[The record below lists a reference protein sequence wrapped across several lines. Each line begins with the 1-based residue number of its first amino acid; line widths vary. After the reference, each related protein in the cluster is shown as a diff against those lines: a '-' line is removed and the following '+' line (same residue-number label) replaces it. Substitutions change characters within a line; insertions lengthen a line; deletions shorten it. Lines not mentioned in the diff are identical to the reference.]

1 MHTMPKNRY
10 FLDANILIS
19 GLLWNGNERK
29 LLLLG
34 ESRRIELISSVYV
47 LRELQDVFTG
57 FGFSE
62 QKTAESMVYLRNFT
76 ELVDATDEEVAVC
89 RNHLDD
95 KVDVPILATAIKSGS
110 ILVTG
115 DKKLIR
121 QGKKYLEV
129 KTTKEILDSL

>member
-1 MHTMPKNRY
+1 MPKNRY

>member
-1 MHTMPKNRY
+1 MPKNRY

-34 ESRRIELISSVYV
+34 ESRRIELISSMYV
-47 LRELQDVFTG
+47 FRELQDVFAG

-62 QKTAESMVYLRNFT
+62 QKTAESLVYLRSFT
-76 ELVDATDEEVAVC
+76 ELVDATDEEVAFC

-95 KVDVPILATAIKSGS
+95 KTDIPILAAVIKSSG

-121 QGKKYLEV
+121 QGKKYVAV
-129 KTTKEILDSL
+129 KTTKEVLDSL